1 MQLVVSK
8 PFLIFDFLL
17 LTSIAIRMKRICFL
31 LVAFLSLKAGAQ
43 APAFPTSGDIYLG
56 IKKLNVL
63 GSVLYFAAHPDDEN
77 TRLLTYFSKDRLYR
91 TGYLSLTRGD
101 GGQNL
106 IGEEQGVEL
115 GLIRTQEL
123 LAARRIDGAEQFF
136 SRAFDFGFSKSPE
149 ETFTKWDREKI
160 LSDAVWVIRNFQ
172 PDVIITRFPTTG
184 EGGHGQHTASA
195 ILAVEAFRAAAD
207 PKRFPEQLQHVQP
220 WQAKRILWNTFNFGG
235 NNTTSSDQFQLDAGD
250 FNPVLGKSYG
260 EIAAESRSQHK
271 SQGFGSLRGR
281 GEAIEYFKPLGGDA
295 PVKDL
300 LEGVDLSWS
309 KALRGAPQQK
319 VQQLVDDLIRN
330 YDFAAP
336 QKSVPLLVRL
346 YNTLNGL
353 PQKNAWVQ
361 HKTKEVTDLIV
372 AASGLWLEVLATTPN
387 AAQGD
392 SLQFSILANDRLG
405 TGVVLKRVQVDA
417 FDTLL
422 SSALAKNR
430 NFIFSRK
437 IQVQPTKELTQPY
450 WLREAMQEG
459 YYVVKDQKKIG
470 QPDVDKAYTAT
481 FLLSFDGNEISVS
494 RPMQYKYSDAVKGEI
509 YQPFYVLPP
518 ATVSVA
524 PTVMLL
530 RRSDTTSQPVVVFFT
545 AQTALS
551 GVASPHIRSAA
562 IDSTIRQVPFS
573 LPARATQPYAFSV
586 SSAALQNRNEDR
598 AFGLVNYQD
607 KSGEHS
613 AYLTMRS
620 IQYDHIPT
628 IQYFFGKSVKIL
640 NLDLKTAGKR
650 IGYIVGAGDK
660 VPEALEQM
668 GYEVTLLT
676 DTELERNNLQQFD
689 AIIAGVRSFNANDWM
704 GKYYDKLMGYVANG
718 GNYIVQ
724 YSQSN
729 GLRGRIG
736 PYPFTVA
743 NRRITDETAPV
754 TFLAPQHPVLNYP
767 NKINANDFRNWVQE
781 RSLYHATDWDSRF
794 QPVLRMN
801 DPGEQPHDGSLV
813 VVKHGKGY
821 FTYTGLS
828 FFRQLPAGV
837 PGAYRLL
844 ANLIA
849 LNQQKEL

>member
-1 MQLVVSK
+1 MLIQK
-8 PFLIFDFLL
+8 HFLIFDVLH
-17 LTSIAIRMKRICFL
+17 LTTIVIRMKKICFL
-31 LVAFLSLKAGAQ
+31 LAGFFMLKAGAQ
-43 APAFPTSGDIYLG
+43 APAFPTSGDIFLG

-136 SRAFDFGFSKSPE
+136 SRAFDFGYSKSPE

-207 PKRFPEQLQHVQP
+207 PKRFPDHLKYVKP

-235 NNTTSSDQFQLDAGD
+235 NNTTSPDQFQLDAGD
-250 FNPVLGKSYG
+250 YNPILGKSYG

-281 GEAIEYFKPLGGDA
+281 GQAIEFFKPLSGDA
-295 PVKDL
+295 PKTDL
-300 LEGVDLSWS
+300 HDGVNTTWS
-309 KALRGAPQQK
+309 KVLSGDQLTK
-319 VQQLVDDLIRN
+319 VQSLVNEIIRG

-336 QKSVPLLVRL
+336 QKSVPLLMRL
-346 YNTLNGL
+346 HKTLNAM
-353 PQKNAWVQ
+353 PQHTAWVAQ
-361 HKTKEVTDLIV
+361 KTKEVADLLV
-372 AASGLWLEVLATTPN
+372 AASGLWLEVLAATPN
-387 AAQGD
+387 AVQGD
-392 SLQFSILANDRLG
+392 SLQFSVHANDRLG
-405 TGVVLKRVQVDA
+405 TGVVLKRVQLDTY
-417 FDTLL
+417 DTLL
-422 SSALAKNR
+422 SSTLSRNKN
-430 NFIFSRK
+430 FLLSRK
-437 IQVQPTKELTQPY
+437 IKVPLTKELTQPY
-450 WLREAMQEG
+450 WLRETMQEG
-459 YYVVKDQKKIG
+459 YFVVNDQKKIG
-470 QPDVDKAYTAT
+470 QPDIDKAYTAT
-481 FLLSFDGNEISVS
+481 FLLSFNGEEVSVT
-494 RPMQYKYSDAVKGEI
+494 RPMQYRYSDAVKGEI

-524 PTVMLL
+524 PSVVLL
-530 RRSDTTSQPVVVFFT
+530 RRNDTTAQPVVVFFS

-551 GVASPHIRSAA
+551 GKASPHIRSAI
-562 IDSTIRQVPFS
+562 IDTTIQDVPFS
-573 LPARATQPYAFSV
+573 LAPRATQSFVFPI
-586 SSAALQNRNEDR
+586 SSAAMKNRSEDR
-598 AFGLVNYQD
+598 AYGSVIYNNKD
-607 KSGEHS
+607 EEHS

-620 IQYDHIPT
+620 INYDHIPA

-660 VPEALEQM
+660 VPDALEQM
-668 GYEVTLLT
+668 GYDVTLLT
-676 DTELERNNLQQFD
+676 EKELERNNLQQFD
-689 AIIAGVRSFNANDWM
+689 AIFAGVRSFNANNWM
-704 GKYYDKLMGYVANG
+704 DKYYEKLMAYVENG

-729 GLRGRIG
+729 GLRGKFG
-736 PYPFTVA
+736 PYPFTIV
-743 NRRITDETAPV
+743 NRRITDEAAPV
-754 TFLAPQHPVLNYP
+754 TFLSPQHPVLNYP
-767 NKINANDFRNWVQE
+767 NKISSIDFRGWVQE
-781 RSLYHATDWDSRF
+781 RSLYHATDWDNRF

-813 VVKHGKGY
+813 VAKHGKGY

>member
-1 MQLVVSK
+1 LLIQNHC
-8 PFLIFDFLL
+8 LIFDVLH
-17 LTSIAIRMKRICFL
+17 LTSIVIRMKRICFL
-31 LVAFLSLKAGAQ
+31 LALFFTLGSSAQ
-43 APAFPTSGDIYLG
+43 APLFPTSGDIYLG

-136 SRAFDFGFSKSPE
+136 SRAFDFGYSKSPE

-207 PKRFPEQLQHVQP
+207 PKRFPGQLQYVKP

-235 NNTTSSDQFQLDAGD
+235 NNTTSADQFQLDAGD

-281 GEAIEYFKPLGGDA
+281 GEAIEFFKTLGGDA
-295 PVKDL
+295 PKTDL
-300 LEGVDLSWS
+300 HEGVNTTWS
-309 KALRGAPQQK
+309 KVFSGAALNN
-319 VQQLVDDLIRN
+319 VQSQLTEITRN

-336 QKSVPLLVRL
+336 QKSVPALTKL
-346 YNTLNGL
+346 YKTLQGL
-353 PQKNAWVQ
+353 PQNNAWVVQ
-361 HKTKEVTDLIV
+361 KTKEVSDLIV
-372 AASGLWLEVLATTPN
+372 AASGLWLEVLAATPH
-387 AAQGD
+387 AVQGD
-392 SLQFSILANDRLG
+392 SLQFSVVANDRLG
-405 TGVVLKRVQVDA
+405 TGVVLKRVQLDA

-422 SSALAKNR
+422 SSSLTRNKN
-430 NFIFSRK
+430 FLLTRK
-437 IQVQPTKELTQPY
+437 MLVPKTKELTQPY

-459 YYVVKDQKKIG
+459 YFVVNDQKKIG
-470 QPDVDKAYTAT
+470 QPDMDKAYTAT
-481 FLLSFDGNEISVS
+481 IVLSFQGEEIHVT
-494 RPMQYKYSDAVKGEI
+494 RPMHYRYSDAVKGEI

-524 PTVMLL
+524 PSVVLL
-530 RRSDTTSQPVVVFFT
+530 RRSDTTSQPIAVFFT

-551 GVASPHIRSAA
+551 GTASPHIRSAA
-562 IDSTIRQVPFS
+562 IDSTLHNVPFT
-573 LPARATQPYAFSV
+573 LPARSTQAYTFRV
-586 SSAALQNRNEDR
+586 SSPSMQNRNEDR
-598 AFGLVNYQD
+598 AFGSVIYND
-607 KSGEHS
+607 KNGEHS
-613 AYLTMRS
+613 AYLTIRS
-620 IQYDHIPT
+620 INYDHIPT

-640 NLDLKTAGKR
+640 NLDLKTAGKK

-676 DTELERNNLQQFD
+676 DKELERNNLQQYD
-689 AIIAGVRSFNANDWM
+689 AIFAGVRSFNANNWM
-704 GKYYDKLMGYVANG
+704 DKYYDKLMAYVANG

-729 GLRGRIG
+729 GLRGKFG
-736 PYPFTVA
+736 PYPFTIT
-743 NRRITDETAPV
+743 NRRITDENAPV
-754 TFLAPQHPVLNYP
+754 TFLVPEHPVLNYP
-767 NKINANDFRNWVQE
+767 NKINPTDFRGWVQE
-781 RSLYHATDWDSRF
+781 RSLYHATDWDNRF
-794 QPVLRMN
+794 QPVLRMA

-813 VVKHGKGY
+813 VVKHGKGF

-849 LNQQKEL
+849 LNQQKSL